1 MSRNTDSNTAEIAK
15 GINIIDLALY
25 LPEEKILILAD
36 MHIGIEE
43 SLVRQGT
50 LIPKFHFKDLA
61 DRVQRIFSILDSEK
75 KKVKLVVINGDL
87 KHEFGRISYEE
98 WRNTLKMLDYLLRKA
113 GKVVLVRGN
122 HDNILGPIAEKRKV
136 MLVDEFIVG
145 DILICHGDKIPE
157 IPTSIKTIIIGHDHP
172 AVSIYDNLRKE
183 TFKAFI
189 VGKHGRKTLIVQP
202 SMNPMTEG
210 TDVKKER
217 LLSPFLQKDLG
228 NFDVYVVA
236 DEVYHFGKLKK
247 I

>member
-1 MSRNTDSNTAEIAK
+1 MEIAK
-15 GINIIDLALY
+15 GIEAIDLALY
-25 LPEEKILILAD
+25 LPEDQVLVFAD

-43 SLVRQGT
+43 SLVKQGI
-50 LIPKFHFKDLA
+50 LMPKFHFKDLVT
-61 DRVQRIFSILDSEK
+61 RVEKIFSALERGK
-75 KKVKLVVINGDL
+75 KKVKTVVINGDL
-87 KHEFGRISYEE
+87 KHEFGRISDEE
-98 WRNTLKMLDYLLRKA
+98 WRNTLKMLDYLARK
-113 GKVVLVRGN
+113 GSKIVLVRGN
-122 HDNILGPIAEKRKV
+122 HDTILGPIAEKRNI
-136 MLVDEFIVG
+136 MFVDEFIVG
-145 DILICHGDKIPE
+145 DKLICHGDKIPE
-157 IPTSIKTIIIGHDHP
+157 IPAGIKTIIIGHDHP

-236 DEVYHFGKLKK
+236 DAVYHFGKLNKLG